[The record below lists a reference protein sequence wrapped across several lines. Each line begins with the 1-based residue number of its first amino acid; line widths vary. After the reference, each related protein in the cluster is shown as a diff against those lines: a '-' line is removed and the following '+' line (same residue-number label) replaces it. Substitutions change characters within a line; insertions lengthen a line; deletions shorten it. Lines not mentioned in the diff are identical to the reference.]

1 MPSALKFPVA
11 RTSKPR
17 LLAARIP
24 YAANALLLIFK
35 DTPLM
40 EKTLTLENFYRTKLG
55 ILPSEIVGRVGQFN
69 VFSLEDYVGN
79 TAYPMPYSRK
89 DYFKISLIT
98 GKNRVY
104 YADKTLE
111 VADNMLLF
119 ANPQIPYNW
128 EPLQPHQEGA
138 FCVFTDAFFHG
149 YGNIKEYPLF
159 QPEGTPVLSL
169 QDDEVVQIRQI
180 YQKMF
185 QEIASDYTY
194 KYDVLRNLVSELIH
208 TALQLRPA
216 QLQKIA
222 KSDSN
227 ASDRITALFLEL
239 VERQFP
245 IESTAQRIHFR
256 TPGEFANQLN
266 VHINHLNKVLKESTG
281 KTTSQ
286 LLAERLTQEA
296 RAMLK
301 HTHWNIAEIGWSLG
315 FDDPSH
321 FIKFFK
327 KNTQTTPTGFR
338 G

>member
-1 MPSALKFPVA
+1 
-11 RTSKPR
+11 
-17 LLAARIP
+17 
-24 YAANALLLIFK
+24 
-35 DTPLM
+35 M
-40 EKTLTLENFYRTKLG
+40 EKTLPLENFYRTKLG

-69 VFSLEDYVGN
+69 VFSLKDYVGD

-89 DYFKISLIT
+89 DYYKISLIT

-111 VADNMLLF
+111 VTDNMLLF

-128 EPLQPHQEGA
+128 EPLQPRQEGA
-138 FCVFTDAFFHG
+138 FCVFTDAFFNG

-169 QDDEVVQIRQI
+169 QNDEVAQVRVI

-185 QEIASDYTY
+185 QELASDYPY

-208 TALQLRPA
+208 TALKLRPA
-216 QLQKIA
+216 QLQKVV

-227 ASDRITALFLEL
+227 AADRITALFLEL

-245 IESTAQRIHFR
+245 IESPMQRIHFR
-256 TPGEFANQLN
+256 TPGEYAGQLN
-266 VHINHLNKVLKESTG
+266 VHINHLNKVLKETTG

-286 LLAERLTQEA
+286 LLAERLTMEA

-301 HTHWNIAEIGWSLG
+301 HTHWNISEISWCLG
-315 FDDPSH
+315 FEDPSH